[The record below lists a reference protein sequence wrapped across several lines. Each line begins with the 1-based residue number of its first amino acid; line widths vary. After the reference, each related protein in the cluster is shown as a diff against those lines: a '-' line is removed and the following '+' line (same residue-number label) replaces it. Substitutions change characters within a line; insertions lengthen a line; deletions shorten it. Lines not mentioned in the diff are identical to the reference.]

1 MNESN
6 LDPSPFE
13 ERGRRLFDASVER
26 VDMRVR
32 SRLNVARHAALDA
45 SRRSRSRFFR
55 APVWTSA
62 AGVTV
67 AGVLAVAIW
76 FGGPNGH
83 TGHPPAIPETG
94 ANFEDLELVA
104 SSDDANAPP
113 MDMLQDDIDF
123 YEWAADK
130 STTPD
135 SGNVG

>member
-1 MNESN
+1 MNES
-6 LDPSPFE
+6 FE

-26 VDMRVR
+26 VDMRIQ
-32 SRLNVARHAALDA
+32 SRLNQARHAALDA
-45 SRRSRSRFFR
+45 SRRSRTGFFR

-76 FGGPNGH
+76 FGGAGGH
-83 TGHPPAIPETG
+83 AGHPPATAAPG
-94 ANFEDLELVA
+94 ANLEDLELVA
-104 SSDDANAPP
+104 SSDDASAPP
-113 MDMLQDDIDF
+113 MDMLQNDIDF

-130 STTPD
+130 ATTPD

>member
-1 MNESN
+1 MDESN
-6 LDPSPFE
+6 LGPSPFE
-13 ERGRRLFDASVER
+13 EHGRRLFDESVER

-45 SRRSRSRFFR
+45 ARGSRSRFFR
-55 APVWTSA
+55 VPVWTSA

-76 FGGPNGH
+76 FGGAGGH
-83 TGHPPAIPETG
+83 ADHAPTAADTG
-94 ANFEDLELVA
+94 ANLEDLELVA
-104 SSDDANAPP
+104 SSDDASAPP
-113 MDMLQDDIDF
+113 MDMLQEDVDF

-130 STTPD
+130 GTTPD

>member
-45 SRRSRSRFFR
+45 AQGSRSRFFR
-55 APVWTSA
+55 VPVWTSA

-76 FGGPNGH
+76 FGGPGGH
-83 TGHPPAIPETG
+83 AAHLAAPTETG
-94 ANFEDLELVA
+94 TNLEDLELVA
-104 SSDDANAPP
+104 SSDDASAPP

-130 STTPD
+130 GMTPD